1 MARSPACGEV
11 VTARGA
17 LRQERRLLETSTGP
31 GRPDHRGV
39 SALLGFERPV
49 VAELPPAAP
58 LADLENCTA
67 ANIEFSDRISRG
79 PVEHGYH
86 RAGGT
91 CARPVRSPSR

>member
-1 MARSPACGEV
+1 MPASRNVDRTWAPRS
-11 VTARGA
+11 
-17 LRQERRLLETSTGP
+17 S
-31 GRPDHRGV
+31 GRI
-39 SALLGFERPV
+39 ALLGFERPV

-91 CARPVRSPSR
+91 CARSGAITVKIVRAHGGCLGIWSRRRA